1 MLDLLNV
8 NLNGK
13 EVAVPVRPAGPHL
26 LSQINRRGQPMLLKD
41 EQGVTSIEY
50 ALIALLIALGILSS
64 LKLLGTDVTALYK
77 SVAATVIAAA
87 GG

>member
-1 MLDLLNV
+1 MF
-8 NLNGK
+8 
-13 EVAVPVRPAGPHL
+13 
-26 LSQINRRGQPMLLKD
+26 LKN

-64 LKLLGTDVTALYK
+64 LKLLGTDVTALYQN
-77 SVAATVIAAA
+77 VAAAVIAAV

>member
-1 MLDLLNV
+1 MLLN
-8 NLNGK
+8 
-13 EVAVPVRPAGPHL
+13 
-26 LSQINRRGQPMLLKD
+26 D

-64 LKLLGTDVTALYK
+64 LKMLGTDVTALYK
-77 SVAATVIAAA
+77 SVAASVIAAA